1 MTATSVGDLPGA
13 FERFEEVFREL
24 TATEERLAVTAGVVF
39 AALVIGLVLLPLSVR
54 VTARLVRSRF
64 LPDGVVRGLELV
76 EGYLPTTLSRL
87 TLRMLQAVIGLA
99 AGLAVLVTWGMV
111 STATTVVST
120 VWVTLPYAG
129 QTVLSAVLLL
139 GAYIVADVFGRTVRE
154 FGESA
159 SQLTDQ
165 QEEILLRMG
174 HLAILLVTI
183 SGLLTLWGLDLSGLL
198 VGAGVLGVVLG
209 LAARQTVGA
218 IIAGFVLMFTQ
229 PFTIGDWVEIGEYE
243 GAVTQIT
250 IMHTTVREFDG
261 ELVVIPND
269 VVGEQAIRNLS
280 HQDLLRLE
288 TEVGIDYESDPA
300 HAEEVA
306 LDAIADLDEITDAPP
321 PETATV
327 ALADS
332 AVVVR
337 LLYWI
342 EDPTPIDRRQA
353 TRAVVHAVKA
363 RFEEEGIGM
372 PFPQR
377 TISGWPDE
385 EGVAPFPSDRTE

>member
-13 FERFEEVFREL
+13 FERFEGVFREL

-39 AALVIGLVLLPLSVR
+39 AALVVGLVLLPLSVR
-54 VTARLVRSRF
+54 VTARLVRSRL

-87 TLRMLQAVIGLA
+87 TLRMLQAVIVLA

-174 HLAILLVTI
+174 HLAILLVTL

-385 EGVAPFPSDRTE
+385 EGVPPFPPDRSG

>member
-1 MTATSVGDLPGA
+1 MTGAGELPAA
-13 FERFEEVFREL
+13 FERFEAVFQDL
-24 TATEERLAVTAGVVF
+24 TATEERLAATAGLVF
-39 AALVIGLVLLPLSVR
+39 AALVVGLVLLPVSVR
-54 VTARLVRSRF
+54 ATARLVRSRL
-64 LPDGVVRGLELV
+64 LPDGVLRGLDV
-76 EGYLPTTLSRL
+76 IEGYLPTTLARL
-87 TLRMLQAVIGLA
+87 TLRTVQAIVALA

-129 QTVLSAVLLL
+129 QVVLSAAVLLA
-139 GAYIVADVFGRTVRE
+139 AYIVADAFGRTVRE
-154 FGESA
+154 FGETA

-174 HLAILLVTI
+174 HLAILLVTV

-218 IIAGFVLMFTQ
+218 MIAGFVLMFTQ
-229 PFTIGDWVEIGEYE
+229 PFTIGDWVEVGGYE
-243 GAVTQIT
+243 GTVTQIT
-250 IMHTTVREFDG
+250 IMHTTIREFDG

-280 HQDLLRLE
+280 HQDILRLE
-288 TEVGIDYESDPA
+288 TEVGIDYETDPER
-300 HAEEVA
+300 AEQVA
-306 LDAIADLDEITDAPP
+306 LDAIVDLDEITDAPP

-327 ALADS
+327 ALDDS

-353 TRAVVHAVKA
+353 TRAVIHAVKA
-363 RFEEEGIGM
+363 RFEAEDIGM
-372 PFPQR
+372 PYPQR

-385 EGVAPFPSDRTE
+385 EGMPPFPPNRTE

>member
-1 MTATSVGDLPGA
+1 MTGAGELPAA
-13 FERFEEVFREL
+13 FERFEAVFQDL
-24 TATEERLAVTAGVVF
+24 TATEERLAATAGLVF
-39 AALVIGLVLLPLSVR
+39 AALVVGLVLLPVSVR
-54 VTARLVRSRF
+54 ATARLVRSRL
-64 LPDGVVRGLELV
+64 LPDGVLRGLDV
-76 EGYLPTTLSRL
+76 IEGYLPTTLARL
-87 TLRMLQAVIGLA
+87 VLRALQAIVALA

-129 QTVLSAVLLL
+129 QVVLSAAMLLA
-139 GAYIVADVFGRTVRE
+139 AYIVADAFGRTVRE
-154 FGESA
+154 FGETA

-174 HLAILLVTI
+174 HLAILLVTV

-218 IIAGFVLMFTQ
+218 MIAGFVLMFTQ
-229 PFTIGDWVEIGEYE
+229 PFTIGDWVEVGGYE
-243 GAVTQIT
+243 GTVTQIT
-250 IMHTTVREFDG
+250 IMHTTIREFDG

-280 HQDLLRLE
+280 HQDILRLE
-288 TEVGIDYESDPA
+288 TEVGIDYETDPER
-300 HAEEVA
+300 AEQVA
-306 LDAIADLDEITDAPP
+306 LDAIVDLDEITDAPP

-327 ALADS
+327 ALDDS

-353 TRAVVHAVKA
+353 TRAVIHAVKA
-363 RFEEEGIGM
+363 RFEAEDIGM

-385 EGVAPFPSDRTE
+385 EGVPPFPPNRTE

>member
-1 MTATSVGDLPGA
+1 MTGAGELPAA
-13 FERFEEVFREL
+13 FERFEAVFQDL
-24 TATEERLAVTAGVVF
+24 TATEERLAATAGLVF
-39 AALVIGLVLLPLSVR
+39 AALVVGLVLLPVSVR
-54 VTARLVRSRF
+54 ATARLVRSRL
-64 LPDGVVRGLELV
+64 LPDGVLRGLDV
-76 EGYLPTTLSRL
+76 IEGYLPTTLARL
-87 TLRMLQAVIGLA
+87 VLRALQAIVALA

-129 QTVLSAVLLL
+129 QVVLSAAVLLA
-139 GAYIVADVFGRTVRE
+139 AYIVADAFGRTVRE
-154 FGESA
+154 FGETA

-174 HLAILLVTI
+174 HLAILLVTV

-218 IIAGFVLMFTQ
+218 MIAGFVLMFTQ
-229 PFTIGDWVEIGEYE
+229 PFTIGDWVEVGGYE
-243 GAVTQIT
+243 GTVTQIT
-250 IMHTTVREFDG
+250 IMHTTIREFDG

-280 HQDLLRLE
+280 HQDILRLE
-288 TEVGIDYESDPA
+288 TEVGIDYETDPER
-300 HAEEVA
+300 AEQVA
-306 LDAIADLDEITDAPP
+306 LDAIVDLDEITDAPP

-327 ALADS
+327 ALDDS

-353 TRAVVHAVKA
+353 TRAVIHAVKA
-363 RFEEEGIGM
+363 RFEAEDIGM

-385 EGVAPFPSDRTE
+385 EGVPPFPPNRTE